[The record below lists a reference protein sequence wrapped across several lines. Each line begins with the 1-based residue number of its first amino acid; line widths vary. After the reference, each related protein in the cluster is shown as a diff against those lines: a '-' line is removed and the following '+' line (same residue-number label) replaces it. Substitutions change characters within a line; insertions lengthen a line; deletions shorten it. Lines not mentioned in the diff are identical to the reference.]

1 MAARILLMVL
11 IAMFAILSPLF
22 AADITGEWHAEIKR
36 SNTAPM
42 PTAFNFEVE
51 GSSLTG
57 VSLYSSDISD

>member
-1 MAARILLMVL
+1 MAANILPMVL

-42 PTAFNFEVE
+42 PTTFDFEV
-51 GSSLTG
+51 
-57 VSLYSSDISD
+57 